1 MKQTKQRKIEQPHIT
16 ILKEMVMKFPNTPNH
31 TLAKAFI
38 KKHPKFLLT
47 EEQARNCI
55 RRLKGVSGESSRSRY
70 VDFRKELDKLKKD
83 LPKGETERKDPYYLP
98 KASQN
103 ILIIG
108 DIHIPYHDDA
118 ALFAAL
124 EYGLEQDVDTI
135 IINGDLIDFSLI
147 SRHEKDLRKR
157 SVSYELDTAR
167 TFLNGLR
174 AMFPNKHIV
183 YKLGNHDIRYEKWIM
198 QKAPELMDIEGTK
211 LEDLL
216 QLVSLNIHLV
226 YDKQVIYAGKHMA
239 IFHGHEIGLMSG
251 GVNPARSARLKLNKS
266 AIINHFHRE
275 TKDMGKNFGEQPYS
289 CYSSGCL
296 CDLFPAYMGAHNNW
310 SHGFIHLQ
318 IDKQGDY
325 KVTQKTI
332 IEGKI
337 Y

>member
-1 MKQTKQRKIEQPHIT
+1 VRER
-16 ILKEMVMKFPNTPNH
+16 FPDTPTL
-31 TLAKAFI
+31 TLAKKLSKEHFETFI
-38 KKHPKFLLT
+38 GVEDARDALRRIEGKAGKRNVKDKSLVRT
-47 EEQARNCI
+47 EERPRNPF
-55 RRLKGVSGESSRSRY
+55 K
-70 VDFRKELDKLKKD
+70 
-83 LPKGETERKDPYYLP
+83 LPKSYAKGRKHIDI
-98 KASQN
+98 KGKK
-103 ILIIG
+103 ILILS
-108 DIHIPYHDDA
+108 DIHIPYHDDT

-124 EYGLEQDVDTI
+124 EYGLENDVDTI

-167 TFLNGLR
+167 TFLKGLR

-183 YKLGNHDIRYEKWIM
+183 YKLGNHDTRYEKWIM

-239 IFHGHEIGLMSG
+239 IFHGHEIGLTSG

-325 KVTQKTI
+325 KVLQKTI